1 MALQYKKNT
10 DGFVELS
17 DEGHP
22 LVFDDQEDEPRNFP
36 LDAIHLYS
44 KVPTLQAEAKKY
56 RESRDQLQSKLG
68 MLGDDVD
75 PEDLAVKLKVLGE
88 YGDITPQKAKE
99 AQELLNNLK
108 DVDEKNAIQIE
119 KVKAGVAESY
129 ESKIRDIDAQNQQRF
144 SSYESD
150 INRKDAAIRNLLIK
164 GAFDRNEFIKERTV
178 LTPDIAYDSFG
189 KFFTVEEGDEG
200 LSVHAVDRSGEKIF
214 SKAKPGEYAA
224 PDEAIELIISDYPQ
238 KDNIIRTTSGG
249 SNAGGNASGGHG
261 NRQKMAELASMPA
274 GERLKALRR

>member
-1 MALQYKKNT
+1 MALQYKKNK
-10 DGFVELS
+10 DGFIELS
-17 DEGHP
+17 EEGHP
-22 LVFDDQEDEPRNFP
+22 LVFDDQDEEPTDFP

-44 KVPTLQAEAKKY
+44 KVPTLQAEAKRY
-56 RESRDQLQSKLG
+56 RESRDKLQGKLG
-68 MLGDDVD
+68 MLGEDVD
-75 PEDLAVKLKVLGE
+75 LEDLSAKLKLLQD
-88 YGDITPQKAKE
+88 YGDITPKKAKE

-108 DVDEKNAIQIE
+108 DVDEKNVVEIE

-129 ESKIRDIDAQNQQRF
+129 ESKIRDIDAQYEQKI
-144 SSYESD
+144 SSYTNN
-150 INRKDAAIRNLLIK
+150 INRKDGAIRNLLIK

-189 KFFTVEEGDEG
+189 KFFVVEEGDEG

-224 PDEAIELIISDYPQ
+224 PDEAIELIINDYPQ